1 MKKKII
7 IDTDPGQDDAVAIM
21 LALASHELEV
31 VGLTVVAGNVP
42 LDLTCRNAR
51 MICDLAGK
59 PETKVYAGAKKP
71 LNGPQVTAELAHGDC
86 GLDGIDVFDPVTPLQ
101 EKDAIDFLID
111 TIEDHPPNSI
121 TLCPIG
127 PLTNVALAL
136 TKKPSI
142 KTRITEIVMMGG
154 GYFIQGNVTPSAEFN
169 IFADPE
175 AAEIVFKSGVPITM
189 FPLDVTNKVLANKK
203 RIECIKAVNNSAS
216 IALANMLSFYGR
228 YNSKKYGE
236 DGAPLHDPTVIAW
249 LIAPSLFSGKACNVE
264 IEVNSCLTRGAT
276 VVDWWGVTGRKA
288 NATVINEANANGFF
302 RLLCERL
309 PKLS

>member
-1 MKKKII
+1 
-7 IDTDPGQDDAVAIM
+7 
-21 LALASHELEV
+21 
-31 VGLTVVAGNVP
+31 
-42 LDLTCRNAR
+42 
-51 MICDLAGK
+51 
-59 PETKVYAGAKKP
+59 
-71 LNGPQVTAELAHGDC
+71 
-86 GLDGIDVFDPVTPLQ
+86 
-101 EKDAIDFLID
+101 
-111 TIEDHPPNSI
+111 
-121 TLCPIG
+121 
-127 PLTNVALAL
+127 
-136 TKKPSI
+136 
-142 KTRITEIVMMGG
+142 MMGG

-189 FPLDVTNKVLANKK
+189 FPLDVTHKVLANKK

-264 IEVNSCLTRGAT
+264 IEVKSYLTRGAT

-288 NATVINEANANGFF
+288 NAIVINEANANGFF
-302 RLLCERL
+302 QLLFERL
-309 PKLS
+309 PNLS